1 MTKTTT
7 KGIIQTLANIGTDLN
22 FDVKYEYRIPIGGYQ
37 PHYDLVWFLDL
48 TKLIDIKILEKF
60 LGKTEILQ
68 YFQQFPLAV
77 FEIEG
82 STTTS
87 KNQVGNFANT
97 IISPFYFKFLITDNE
112 GAAHENDTYRRG
124 VKILRTYSTLIGNR
138 NTFLFDKSHIQK
150 VIVNEKL
157 SDAVQIVKREITKKG
172 SGGESTSTPYISKIV
187 KHLSRLNLEC
197 IRDYKPEV
205 YSYNYSIIEE
215 LNNIKGDKRSDFI
228 LGKVHVHDPQT
239 NEIKANTK
247 KEDYFYIP
255 KIDLC
260 YGFNLPEK
268 FVNFFMQLSTI
279 LGSEV
284 VNYPL
289 LNYLKSKKDATSVF
303 LPLIGI
309 EVETTNSKH
318 LNGGILNLSTHTFC
332 GILASEKDTES
343 HLTTY
348 KHVLGIQNV
357 LFKDISTL

>member
-1 MTKTTT
+1 MTKSSTT
-7 KGIIQTLANIGTDLN
+7 GIIKTLAKIGTDLN
-22 FDVKYEYRIPIGGYQ
+22 FNIKYEYRIPIGGYQ

-48 TKLIDIKILEKF
+48 TELIDIKILEKF
-60 LGKTEILQ
+60 LGKTDILR

-112 GAAHENDTYRRG
+112 GAANENDTYRRG

-138 NTFLFDKSHIQK
+138 NTYLFDKSHIQK
-150 VIVNEKL
+150 VKVNKKL
-157 SDAVQIVKREITKKG
+157 STDIQVVKQGITKKG
-172 SGGESTSTPYISKIV
+172 SGGESTSTPYIAKIV
-187 KHLSRLNLEC
+187 KSLSRLNLEC

-205 YSYNYSIIEE
+205 HSYNYSIIEE
-215 LNNIKGDKRSDFI
+215 LKNIKGDKKSDFI
-228 LGKVHVHDPQT
+228 LGKMHIHDPQS
-239 NEIKANTK
+239 NEIKANTR
-247 KEDYFYIP
+247 KEDYFYVP

-260 YGFNLPEK
+260 YGFNLPER
-268 FVNFFMQLSTI
+268 FVNFLIQLSTI

-284 VNYPL
+284 INYPL
-289 LNYLKSKKDATSVF
+289 LNYLRVKKEATSVF

-332 GILASEKDTES
+332 GILASAKETES

-348 KHVLGIQNV
+348 KNVLGIQNV
-357 LFKDISTL
+357 LFKNISTL